1 MVEQGSGL
9 SGMVPA
15 PPQGTHVEPPGLSDI
30 FIALPVAALIVDP
43 DNRIVNANVRA
54 ESLFNMARSAIV
66 GSNVA
71 RTIRIA
77 DMTARLDFWNTD
89 KPLSAYDISVHCGR
103 TPAMEVDLMISPIA
117 DQEGWRVVA
126 IHAHSQAQK
135 IAHRRATGG
144 TRSAMGAAAILAH
157 EIKNPLSGIRGAAQL
172 LEGSGDDSASALTR
186 LICNEVDRIA
196 ALIDRMQDFTIEQ
209 PLECGAENIYPLLDR
224 AVELAAAGFARNIKL
239 VRQYDPS
246 LPFAL
251 INGDAFVQIML
262 NLIKNAAEA
271 LENIPKGEIRITTAY
286 RHGVSVMIE
295 GQGNASLPIEV
306 QISDNGPGVPDHIR
320 EHLFNPFISTKRDG
334 QGLGLALVD
343 KLVRDMNGL
352 VQYSRD
358 LESKRSI
365 FRILLP
371 MALDRI

>member
-1 MVEQGSGL
+1 M
-9 SGMVPA
+9 
-15 PPQGTHVEPPGLSDI
+15 
-30 FIALPVAALIVDP
+30 
-43 DNRIVNANVRA
+43 NANVRA
-54 ESLFNMARSAIV
+54 ESLLNMARSAII

-71 RTIRIA
+71 NTIRIA
-77 DMTARLDFWNTD
+77 DTAGRPNFWDTD
-89 KPLSAYDISVHCGR
+89 KPLSAYDIRVHAGR
-103 TPAMEVDLMISPIA
+103 QAAMEVDLMISPIA
-117 DQEGWRVVA
+117 DHEGWRVVA
-126 IHAHSQAQK
+126 LHAHSQAQQ
-135 IAHRRATGG
+135 IAHRRAMGG

-172 LEGSGDDSASALTR
+172 LEASVDDRSSALTQ

-196 ALIDRMQDFTIEQ
+196 ALIDRMQDFTTEQ
-209 PLECGAENIYPLLDR
+209 PLLCKAENIYPLLDR

-246 LPFAL
+246 LPFAE

-271 LENIPKGEIRITTAY
+271 LENVNKGEIQITTAY
-286 RHGVSVMIE
+286 RHGVSVRIE
-295 GQGNASLPIEV
+295 GRGNASLPIEI
-306 QISDNGPGVPDHIR
+306 QISDNGPGVPDHIH
-320 EHLFNPFISTKRDG
+320 EHLFNPFISSKRDG

-352 VQYSRD
+352 VQYTRD
-358 LESKRSI
+358 PDYKRSI

-371 MALDRI
+371 MAME